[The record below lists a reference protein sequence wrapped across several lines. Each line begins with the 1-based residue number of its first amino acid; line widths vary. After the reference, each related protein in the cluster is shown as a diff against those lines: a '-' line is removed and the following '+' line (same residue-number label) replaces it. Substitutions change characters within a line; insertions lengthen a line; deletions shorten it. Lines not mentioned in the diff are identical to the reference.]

1 MNTYKLTLK
10 LKSSLIT
17 PLQADTIWGHIC
29 WGIKYNES
37 EKKLIEFLNQYRVE
51 PPLILSNA
59 FPKGTFPKPM
69 IKRRYKNNIM
79 NLYNYSIIKKEKKI
93 RYISNENFPDK
104 IFRQGDLYNASSV
117 ERIHNTINR
126 ITGTVQE
133 EGGLFTVI
141 EEWFEPNEFDIY
153 VLSTFDKDEVFKLF
167 SYAFRIGYGADKS
180 TGKGI
185 IEISDIIDTSL
196 PPNGN
201 KLMALANFTIP
212 KGIKLNNLYADVM
225 IKYGKLG
232 GDYVLYKNPFKKPI
246 IMFKEGATFDRIEGI
261 RFIGEILTNV
271 HRESNICHYTY
282 APLIGIEILEDLSQ

>member
-10 LKSSLIT
+10 LKSSLVT

-37 EKKLIEFLNQYRVE
+37 EKKLVDFLNQYREE

-59 FPKGTFPKPM
+59 FPKGTFPKPL
-69 IKRRYKNNIM
+69 IKRKYTNDVM
-79 NLYNYSIIKKEKKI
+79 DLLNYSIIKKEKKI
-93 RYISNENFPDK
+93 RYISVQNFPDK
-104 IFRQGDLYNASSV
+104 IFKQANLFSASSV
-117 ERIHNTINR
+117 ERLHNTINR

-133 EGGLFTVI
+133 EGGLYTVI
-141 EEWFEPNEFDIY
+141 EEWFEHNEFEIY
-153 VLSTFDKDEVFKLF
+153 ILATFNKDEVSKLF
-167 SYAFRIGYGADKS
+167 NYAFRIGYGADKS
-180 TGKGI
+180 TGKGM
-185 IEISDIIDTSL
+185 IEIDDIIDTSL
-196 PPNGN
+196 PLNGS

-212 KGIKLNNLYADVM
+212 KGMKLNNFYADVM

-246 IMFKEGATFDRIEGI
+246 IMFKEGATFDRIEDI

-271 HRESNICHYTY
+271 HRESNICHYAY
-282 APLIGIEILEDLSQ
+282 APLIGIEISEDFSQ